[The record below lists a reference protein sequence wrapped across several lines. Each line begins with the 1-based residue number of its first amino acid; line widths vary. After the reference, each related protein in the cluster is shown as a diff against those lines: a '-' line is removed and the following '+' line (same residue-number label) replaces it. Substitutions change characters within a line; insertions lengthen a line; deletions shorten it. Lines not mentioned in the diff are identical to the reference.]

1 MRTTT
6 MRLPF
11 PAFAMLLTP
20 LALAEPLAP
29 LPSTTQ
35 GEGYAVLIV
44 SRERLEVATTCE
56 VALYVHDQMAARLHQ
71 GQSVSFNLPPGMV
84 SLRLGLTGSGPCR
97 DGVTQ
102 LSGQSL
108 ELQAGEVRRYRIAMS
123 SDGLRLHAA
132 PALN

>member
-1 MRTTT
+1 
-6 MRLPF
+6 MRLLF
-11 PAFAMLLTP
+11 SAFALLLAP
-20 LALAEPLAP
+20 LALADPLAP

-56 VALYVHDQMAARLHQ
+56 VALYVHDQLAARLYQ
-71 GQSVSFNLPPGMV
+71 GQSVSFNLPPGKV
-84 SLRLGLTGSGPCR
+84 SLRLGLTGTGPCQN
-97 DGVTQ
+97 GITQ
-102 LSGQSL
+102 LNGQSL
-108 ELQAGEVRRYRIAMS
+108 ELLAGEVRRYRIAMG

>member
-1 MRTTT
+1 TMFSRDWSSDVCSSDLTT

-29 LPSTTQ
+29 LPATTQ

-71 GQSVSFNLPPGMV
+71 RSEERRVGQEGGA
-84 SLRLGLTGSGPCR
+84 RWG
-97 DGVTQ
+97 
-102 LSGQSL
+102 
-108 ELQAGEVRRYRIAMS
+108 
-123 SDGLRLHAA
+123 
-132 PALN
+132 

>member
-1 MRTTT
+1 

-11 PAFAMLLTP
+11 PALALLLAP

-29 LPSTTQ
+29 LPTTTQ

-56 VALYVHDQMAARLHQ
+56 VALYLYDQMAARLHQ
-71 GQSVSFNLPPGMV
+71 GQSVSFNLPPGKV
-84 SLRLGLTGSGPCR
+84 TLRLGLTGTGPCQ
-97 DGVTQ
+97 DGIAQ
-102 LSGQSL
+102 LKGQAL
-108 ELQAGEVRRYRIAMS
+108 ELTAGEVRRYRIAMG